1 MKQLEPKKS
10 VLRLMVALAIVLCW
24 MGCEEDEPDTSD
36 LDLFFAQHPFIT
48 DPRKDVTRKIEVV
61 PQDATASYPGQKIA
75 FTVLGG
81 KKDYRWAV
89 AIPSRGTIRSTGP
102 NQAIYTVLIAAPNTV
117 IVYDD
122 DGRTGISEIRV
133 ALSPLNASA
142 SPSSLA
148 ANGDKAVLTVSGGY
162 PPYEWTVVDA
172 SLGHLVGGNTGASVV
187 YVRDHSG
194 DNAVQVRDQ
203 AGNVANV
210 VITQP

>member
-1 MKQLEPKKS
+1 MKRLERKTS
-10 VLRLMVALAIVLCW
+10 VFRLLLALTAILCGG
-24 MGCEEDEPDTSD
+24 GCEDEPETSE

-48 DPRKDVTRKIEVV
+48 DPRNDVTRKLDVA
-61 PQDATASYPGQKIA
+61 PQDATVTYPGQKIA

-89 AIPSRGTIRSTGP
+89 AIPGRGTIHSTGP
-102 NQAIYTVLIAAPNTV
+102 NQAIYTVLIVAPNTV
-117 IVYDD
+117 IAYDD
-122 DGRTGISEIRV
+122 DGRTGISEIK
-133 ALSPLNASA
+133 ASTSSLTASA

-148 ANGDKAVLTVSGGY
+148 VNGDMAVITVSGGY
-162 PPYEWTVVDA
+162 PPYVWTVVDA
-172 SLGHLVGGNTGASVV
+172 SLGHLVGGNTGVSVV

-194 DNAVQVRDQ
+194 DNAVQVQDQ